1 MSDWFPTESYPPDEF
16 GSSQELTSETD
27 VPLREGLPPGYRMR
41 HDRHYVDEFDS
52 RSPAALVR
60 MLPARDISARMP
72 VTLAS
77 ADSLVESVRRV
88 GILQPLLVRRREI
101 GYELIADARRFAAAA
116 AAGLTELPCRVYNV
130 DEDEA
135 RLLAEADDVRQS
147 LPIAERVR
155 EPKETQP
162 SLAAALAEIS
172 RSLGAVGTVWDL
184 SSEGP
189 PRPYTRTVRDVT
201 RAEVQRAT
209 WLVEGLRV
217 LESSPEVSP
226 VRMTLDNAL
235 DRVARLTC
243 SEREGAE
250 VAPVIEANGREAQ
263 VRR

>member
-1 MSDWFPTESYPPDEF
+1 MVPHRRPSEGAPATVAPSDRICRFGDRHLIGGISVAGSSSLMSDWFPTESYPPDEF

-41 HDRHYVDEFDS
+41 HDRHYVDELDS

-77 ADSLVESVRRV
+77 TDSLVESVRRV

-101 GYELIADARRFAAAA
+101 GYELIAGVRRFAAAA

-130 DEDEA
+130 GDDEA

-172 RSLGAVGTVWDL
+172 RSLGAMGR
-184 SSEGP
+184 SGISRARGH
-189 PRPYTRTVRDVT
+189 RARTH
-201 RAEVQRAT
+201 
-209 WLVEGLRV
+209 
-217 LESSPEVSP
+217 
-226 VRMTLDNAL
+226 
-235 DRVARLTC
+235 ARFEL
-243 SEREGAE
+243 
-250 VAPVIEANGREAQ
+250 
-263 VRR
+263 